1 MVQIY
6 GKPIS
11 FNVDDDFGKCVNQL
25 KHSLDELE
33 KQAMSYFKE

>member
-1 MVQIY
+1 MVQIF

-11 FNVDDDFGKCVNQL
+11 FNVNDDFDECVSLL